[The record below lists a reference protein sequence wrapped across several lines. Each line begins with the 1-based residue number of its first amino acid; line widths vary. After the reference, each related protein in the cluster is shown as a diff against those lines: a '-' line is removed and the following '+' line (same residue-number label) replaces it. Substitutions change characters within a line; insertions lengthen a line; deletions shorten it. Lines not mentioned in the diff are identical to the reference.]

1 MLVARRDPPFHT
13 DADKAAPVH
22 SDGYRTIKASRFT
35 RFVAAVQMFG
45 SLLAVPVGIAS
56 AYSIYRANFSPETTC
71 QTLRS
76 GIIAL
81 LDKSVDAA
89 TRRVLVRRDV
99 EAFEKT
105 CAEVDP
111 EATAAFKTLLA
122 VEKPAAPAAAAS
134 AATETTSR
142 TDARPKEAVRKV
154 ESRAQTTAKQ
164 SAPATPPAVTEPLR
178 RDAAVSDSQWLDA
191 VRQALVTHKA
201 EPTAA
206 ETARPQAAPASIV
219 RPAPLE
225 TTASAPAA
233 VTAPTAAP
241 AGAPV
246 VAPALP
252 PAITVTPPAVKRVD
266 ADHPVPPQSI
276 PDPVP
281 AAPADTAKPDEQG
294 RSRIGKW
301 ISSIPLLGPVV
312 DNARH

>member
-1 MLVARRDPPFHT
+1 MLVARRDPPFHI

-35 RFVAAVQMFG
+35 RFLAAVQMIG

-56 AYSIYRANFSPETTC
+56 AYSFYRANFSPETTC

-99 EAFEKT
+99 ETFEKT
-105 CAEVDP
+105 CAESDP

-122 VEKPAAPAAAAS
+122 AEKPVAPAAATS
-134 AATETTSR
+134 AAVGSTAPRTEG
-142 TDARPKEAVRKV
+142 RPKEAVRKV
-154 ESRAQTTAKQ
+154 EPRVQATAKQ
-164 SAPATPPAVTEPLR
+164 SPPASPPASTEPIR

-191 VRQALVTHKA
+191 VRQALVTHKPD
-201 EPTAA
+201 PTPT
-206 ETARPQAAPASIV
+206 ETARPQAAPAPIA
-219 RPAPLE
+219 RPAPQE

-233 VTAPTAAP
+233 FPAP
-241 AGAPV
+241 AAAPV

-252 PAITVTPPAVKRVD
+252 PAITVTPPPVQRVD

-276 PDPVP
+276 PDPLPV
-281 AAPADTAKPDEQG
+281 APADTAKPDEQG

>member
-1 MLVARRDPPFHT
+1 MLVARRDPPFHI

-122 VEKPAAPAAAAS
+122 AEKSASPAATAS
-134 AATETTSR
+134 STSESTAPR
-142 TDARPKEAVRKV
+142 AEGRPKEAVRKV
-154 ESRAQTTAKQ
+154 EPRVQATAKQ
-164 SAPATPPAVTEPLR
+164 SPPATPPAVVTEPVR

-201 EPTAA
+201 EPTPT
-206 ETARPQAAPASIV
+206 ETARPQVAPAPIV

-233 VTAPTAAP
+233 VTAPAAV
-241 AGAPV
+241 PV

-252 PAITVTPPAVKRVD
+252 PAITVTLPPVQRVD

-281 AAPADTAKPDEQG
+281 AAPADTAKPDEPD